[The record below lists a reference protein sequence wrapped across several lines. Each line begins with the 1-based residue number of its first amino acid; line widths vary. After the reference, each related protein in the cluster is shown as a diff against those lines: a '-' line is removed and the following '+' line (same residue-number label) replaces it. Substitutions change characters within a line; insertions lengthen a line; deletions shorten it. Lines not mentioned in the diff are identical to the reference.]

1 MNIKTRLDVYL
12 AEHKISDSR
21 EKAKKEII
29 AGWVKVDGETVR
41 VPSRTVTG
49 KEIIIVQRPGGIFV
63 SRGGEKL
70 EKALVAFNIDVKGK
84 TILDLGSST
93 GGFTDC
99 LLRKDAKKVYAV
111 DVGYGQLDYRLRQ
124 DTRVVVMERTNA
136 RKLTKDSFQ
145 NDIDFI
151 TADLSFISIV
161 KVASHLVKI
170 FCNVD
175 SVFLIKPQFEA
186 EYGQHKKGVVRNKS
200 SHIAILRKVIHALS
214 ERSVTVHNL
223 TYSPIKGPKG
233 NIEFLCYCTINPDS
247 SINNRCIQQTLE
259 SIDTIVHD
267 AHNYFV

>member
-1 MNIKTRLDVYL
+1 MNKKTRLDAYL
-12 AEHKISDSR
+12 AEHNISDSR

-49 KEIIIVQRPGGIFV
+49 TENISVQRPGGIFV

-70 EKALVAFNIDVKGK
+70 EKALTVFHINVNGK

-99 LLRKDAKKVYAV
+99 LLKKGAGKVYAV

-124 DTRVVVMERTNA
+124 DSRVVVMERTNA
-136 RKLTKDSFQ
+136 RDLTIDSFQ
-145 NDIDFI
+145 DEIDLI

-161 KVASHLVKI
+161 KVVTHLVSI
-170 FCNVD
+170 FSNIN
-175 SVFLIKPQFEA
+175 SVLLIKPQFEA
-186 EYGQHKKGVVRNKS
+186 EYGQHKKGVVRNKT
-200 SHIAILRKVIHALS
+200 SHVAILNNVL
-214 ERSVTVHNL
+214 RSLTETGVVVHDL
-223 TYSPIKGPKG
+223 TYSPITGPKG
-233 NIEFLCYCTINPDS
+233 NIEFLCYCTINPCS
-247 SINNRCIQQTLE
+247 NINNQYKQQILE
-259 SIDTIVHD
+259 SIDTIVND

>member
-1 MNIKTRLDVYL
+1 MNKKIRLDVYL
-12 AEHKISDSR
+12 VEHNVSDSR

-29 AGWVKVDGETVR
+29 AGWVKVDGETIR
-41 VPSRTVTG
+41 VPSRRVTG
-49 KEIIIVQRPGGIFV
+49 TENIIVQRPGGIFV

-70 EKALVAFNIDVKGK
+70 EKALTAFNIDVKGK

-99 LLRKDAKKVYAV
+99 LLKNGADKVYAV

-136 RKLTKDSFQ
+136 RNLTKDIFQ
-145 NDIDFI
+145 NGINFI

-161 KVASHLVKI
+161 KVVAHLVTI
-170 FCNVD
+170 FPNVD

-186 EYGQHKKGVVRNKS
+186 EYGQHKKGVVRNKT
-200 SHIAILRKVIHALS
+200 SHIAILRRVIHALF
-214 ERSVTVHNL
+214 ETGVAVHNL
-223 TYSPIKGPKG
+223 TFSPIKGPKG

-247 SINNRCIQQTLE
+247 NTNNLCIQQILE
-259 SIDTIVHD
+259 SIDTIVND
-267 AHNYFV
+267 AHNYFI